1 MSFSLSI
8 SVVSRIS
15 GILLDLGGG
24 SLVLFTNVVELLHIL
39 EEIIAAAQCD
49 EQFGLFT
56 VTTVVGGRHSDR
68 FSADF
73 FESGVLVSKIQK
85 LLTNII
91 QNRAKQLTPFNA
103 QIIRL
108 IGQCFPARK
117 L

>member
-1 MSFSLSI
+1 MWFSLSI

-24 SLVLFTNVVELLHIL
+24 PLVLFTNVVELLHVL
-39 EEIIAAAQCD
+39 KEVVAAAECD

-56 VTTVVGGRHSDR
+56 VTTIVGGRHSDR

-91 QNRAKQLTPFNA
+91 QNRSKAANA
-103 QIIRL
+103 
-108 IGQCFPARK
+108 F
-117 L
+117 